1 MKGRKSSSNSREGGK
16 PRWKDK
22 RKGNLKIK
30 WPCVRSGPITER
42 RERGREGGRERGRG
56 REGERE
62 REERER
68 ARDASPAM
76 SIAIRIPQNT
86 EEHTPAEP
94 RFYQKGYFGYF
105 SCLARVSY
113 VRNCY
118 SVTRFVTTHDIPP
131 LFSQLCT

>member
-1 MKGRKSSSNSREGGK
+1 MAVCPVGSNYRE
-16 PRWKDK
+16 
-22 RKGNLKIK
+22 
-30 WPCVRSGPITER
+30 ER
-42 RERGREGGRERGRG
+42 EREGGRERERERRG